1 MHIHVQ
7 YVLVTTMYMYMNR
20 TNQIFNLI
28 ATKVKSLQ
36 QTQLSNG
43 PEVCGRNNKFTK
55 QSLYIYMYVHDL

>member
-7 YVLVTTMYMYMNR
+7 YVLVTTMYMNR
-20 TNQIFNLI
+20 TNQIFNLV

-43 PEVCGRNNKFTK
+43 PVVCGRNNKFTK
-55 QSLYIYMYVHDL
+55 QSLYIYTV